1 MYFGID
7 KTINAKWV
15 NEMFDEMKKLLSE
28 GITIPATI
36 VVGFRF
42 NTPADEEIFKNL
54 VHISSLGQIVPE
66 ELAEPVEAEK
76 LEVEHVE
83 VEPKAEPK
91 VEPKAE
97 PKVEPKAEPKIEP
110 KVEPKIEPK
119 VEPKI
124 EPKAEIK
131 PVTKVEPKV
140 EVPVEKQIETKAR
153 VLSTRYNPVPGD
165 EDLRYREDEGNVL
178 VIKRKKM
185 HFYTSW
191 SEIDHLSKMSD
202 EEYRRPYILSE
213 LGKIYKAYVHQF
225 VQYYK
230 NSVVKPSVTQ
240 QATLTAKVVEEP
252 VEKPAEKT
260 VAKPTKQSTKQQIAK
275 LVEKSVKKST
285 EDYSFDLVR
294 GEKNLKYKTT
304 GDILVIKADD
314 STINTTWA
322 EIARLADL
330 SNSKLSRKVENLFK
344 NDIIRQK
351 ALSSFVRAYQF
362 EKVRDPDAGFKPIL
376 NVNTKAKYGGYGGH
390 VRGTCPCWKST

>member
-7 KTINAKWV
+7 KTINARWV
-15 NEMFDEMKKLLSE
+15 NKMFDEMKKLLSE

-54 VHISSLGQIVPE
+54 VHISSLGQVVPE
-66 ELAEPVEAEK
+66 ELAEPIEAEK
-76 LEVEHVE
+76 PE
-83 VEPKAEPK
+83 VEP
-91 VEPKAE
+91 V
-97 PKVEPKAEPKIEP
+97 KAEPKIEP
-110 KVEPKIEPK
+110 IAKPK
-119 VEPKI
+119 VKPKT
-124 EPKAEIK
+124 EIT
-131 PVTKVEPKV
+131 PVEKVEPKV
-140 EVPVEKQIETKAR
+140 EVPKVEVPKVEATVEKQVEPKTRIP
-153 VLSTRYNPVPGD
+153 STRYNPVTGD
-165 EDLRYREDEGNVL
+165 ADLRYREDGNEL
-178 VIKRKKM
+178 VVKRKKM
-185 HFYTSW
+185 HFFTSW

-202 EEYRRPYILSE
+202 DEYNKPHILSE
-213 LGKIYKAYVHQF
+213 LGKIYTAYVHQF

-230 NSVVKPSVTQ
+230 NGVVKPSVTQ
-240 QATLTAKVVEEP
+240 QTTLTAKVVEEP

-260 VAKPTKQSTKQQIAK
+260 VMKATKKPPEKPV
-275 LVEKSVKKST
+275 LVPIEKPIERSVRKST

-390 VRGTCPCWKST
+390 VRGTLEDLNVPED